1 MILAP
6 LDQSDPRLRQAC
18 APVERSAL
26 RRKDQQL
33 EIDALLKF
41 VYGRGPE
48 GEVPDRPDAGPATV
62 GLSANQVGIMK
73 QICVVD
79 LSIGRRGY
87 HDMYVLINPKIVW
100 TSRMMAERT
109 EGCVNFPH
117 WWGVTHRPA
126 RLKVQALDRSGNEL
140 TLGVSGWPATL
151 LSHEIDHLSGRLFID
166 RLRNPH
172 EAHLVEKSDY
182 SAYRKNK
189 RSEWSKI
196 IDVSKFVIPI
206 EAGEGAELWM

>member
-1 MILAP
+1 MVLTP
-6 LDQSDPRLRQAC
+6 LDQNDPRLRQAC

-33 EIDALLKF
+33 EIDALLEF
-41 VYGRGPE
+41 VYGRPPEEEGPQA
-48 GEVPDRPDAGPATV
+48 PQPMTV

-87 HDMYVLINPKIVW
+87 HDVYVLINPTVVW
-100 TSRMMAERT
+100 SSRMMAERT

-117 WWGVTHRPA
+117 WWGVTLRPA
-126 RLKVQALDRSGNEL
+126 RLRVQAWDRSGNEI

-151 LSHEIDHLSGRLFID
+151 LSHEIDHLKGHLFID

-172 EAHLVEKSDY
+172 EAHLVEASDY
-182 SAYRKNK
+182 PVYRKTRK
-189 RSEWSKI
+189 GEWTKTV
-196 IDVSKFVIPI
+196 DVSRFVTPI
-206 EAGEGAELWM
+206 EAGGSIKYEL